1 MINPKIF
8 NAVLMAATKE
18 TKDLVLKAL
27 IEHIGINY
35 DYNDAKAGHVVE
47 MLVDKNA
54 FVTPEKVNLKWIEAH
69 SERLMYQSDKYNIKN
84 INVESVDNIDCT
96 VRVNFEYIE
105 KVNEDR
111 DDVSYTSSYSDINFN
126 GYPEILK

>member
-27 IEHIGINY
+27 VYHIGNNY
-35 DYNDAKAGHVVE
+35 DYNDNKVGHIVD

-54 FVTPEKVNLKWIEAH
+54 FITPDKVNIKWVENNLD
-69 SERLMYQSDKYNIKN
+69 RLMYKHEKYNIKN
-84 INVESVDNIDCT
+84 ISVDSVDNIDCT
-96 VRVNFEYIE
+96 IRIKFEHLE
-105 KVNEDR
+105 KINEDR
-111 DDVSYTSSYSDINFN
+111 DDVSYTSSYSDISFVD
-126 GYPEILK
+126 YPQILK

>member
-27 IEHIGINY
+27 VEHIGRNY
-35 DYNDAKAGHVVE
+35 DYNDQKVGHIVD

-54 FVTPEKVNLKWIEAH
+54 FVTEDKVNLKWIEAH
-69 SERLMYQSDKYNIKN
+69 PERLMYEVDKYNIKN
-84 INVESVDNIDCT
+84 IRVESIDNIDCT
-96 VRVNFEYIE
+96 IRVKFEYLKKID
-105 KVNEDR
+105 EDR
-111 DDVSYTSSYSDINFN
+111 ADVSYASSYYDISFN
-126 GYPEILK
+126 DYPEILK